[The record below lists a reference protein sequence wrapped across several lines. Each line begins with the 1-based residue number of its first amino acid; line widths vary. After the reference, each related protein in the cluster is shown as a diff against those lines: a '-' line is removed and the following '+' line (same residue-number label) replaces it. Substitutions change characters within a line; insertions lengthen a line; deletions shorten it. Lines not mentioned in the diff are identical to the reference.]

1 MSLHKIRI
9 ELGRCPEFPEGSRDH
24 GYEFVAPLGRESRI
38 DAEEWRGHKKACR
51 VHRFWAGENDE
62 IGHLVRR
69 RNGGWAFHYDLEGDP
84 DADED
89 GFRFGD
95 HPFSPGDYV
104 SITEHDG
111 VLRTFRVVSTQRLET

>member
-9 ELGRCPEFPEGSRDH
+9 ELGRSAEFPDGSREH
-24 GYEFVAPLGRESRI
+24 GYEFVAPLDDQARI
-38 DAEEWRGHKKACR
+38 DVDGWRDNREDCR
-51 VHRFWAGENDE
+51 VHRFWSGELDE

-69 RNGGWAFHYDLEGDP
+69 RNGGWAFHYDVDGDP

-89 GFRFGD
+89 GYRFADHRFR
-95 HPFSPGDYV
+95 PGNYV

-111 VLRTFRVVSTQRLET
+111 ALRTFRVIFAQPLDG